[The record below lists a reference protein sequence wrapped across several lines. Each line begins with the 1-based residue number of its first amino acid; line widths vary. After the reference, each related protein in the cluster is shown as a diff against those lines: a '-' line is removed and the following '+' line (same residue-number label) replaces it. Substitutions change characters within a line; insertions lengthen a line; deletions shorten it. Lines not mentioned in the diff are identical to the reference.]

1 MRRFPALARSRS
13 HQRCFGSWDRV
24 PGRVQVTDVSPRDG
38 LQNEPEVF
46 ETSIKRFLEPWAMSD
61 LPEELLSSWPPA
73 LLEEARQGVDSLPR
87 WAQRELRDSHRTAE
101 PDTSLQI
108 GEVPVLEDRGSKDL
122 PQLVPIVHEAA
133 ALAAQVRRLGEV
145 EFQEDALELVDA
157 EGPWTASALVQ
168 GAELLGFVVFG
179 VLNGSMWLRYIAVVP
194 RHRKKGYGRRLI
206 EHVCQCC
213 QEQGVLEL
221 TLFSKRELVP
231 FYQAV

>member
-1 MRRFPALARSRS
+1 MAYDLFKLS
-13 HQRCFGSWDRV
+13 F
-24 PGRVQVTDVSPRDG
+24 
-38 LQNEPEVF
+38 LQ
-46 ETSIKRFLEPWAMSD
+46 
-61 LPEELLSSWPPA
+61 
-73 LLEEARQGVDSLPR
+73 ARQGVDSLPR

-157 EGPWTASALVQ
+157 EGPWAASALVQ

-179 VLNGSMWLRYIAVVP
+179 VLNGSWAAVSGSLGEP
-194 RHRKKGYGRRLI
+194 GRTRT
-206 EHVCQCC
+206 
-213 QEQGVLEL
+213 QGCR
-221 TLFSKRELVP
+221 FGG
-231 FYQAV
+231 